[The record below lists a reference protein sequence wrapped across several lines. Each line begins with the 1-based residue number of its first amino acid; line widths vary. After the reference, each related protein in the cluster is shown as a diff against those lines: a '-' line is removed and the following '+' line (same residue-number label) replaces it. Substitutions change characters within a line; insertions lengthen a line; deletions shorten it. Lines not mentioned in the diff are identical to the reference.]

1 MTSLSGFDD
10 WLNHLVDEQAAHA
23 EQSVEAYVAQA
34 VATRL
39 MADGT
44 RRNEEFADLLA
55 HLSEAGIDI
64 PEQSPGPNP
73 VVTDPE
79 RLAALR

>member
-39 MADGT
+39 MAD
-44 RRNEEFADLLA
+44 
-55 HLSEAGIDI
+55 
-64 PEQSPGPNP
+64 
-73 VVTDPE
+73 
-79 RLAALR
+79 